1 MYQTQIDDTRT
12 ASQGERDKTPFLQL
26 KGGSCMGSGLSLRA
40 AGLAA
45 DDMVYHDPMMESVGP
60 HVWLDYTQARPH
72 HKHFCPKKLLLAQFQ
87 LIGVVLD
94 KNGSIICWRFIKLW
108 CSRGQDILRLNSC
121 NAFV

>member
-1 MYQTQIDDTRT
+1 M
-12 ASQGERDKTPFLQL
+12 LH
-26 KGGSCMGSGLSLRA
+26 GSGLSLHA

-72 HKHFCPKKLLLAQFQ
+72 HKHFCPKQLLLAQFQ

-94 KNGSIICWRFIKLW
+94 KGGLSSLGASLSFGAREARTFL
-108 CSRGQDILRLNSC
+108 D
-121 NAFV
+121 